1 MSTTALY
8 VDYIIIGL
16 PTVYWIIAFYVFL
29 SKDTAVQVL
38 QKAAGNI
45 FSTVILIAISYIL
58 GLITDRFSDLLFD
71 KRKKRIKGQYLDSKN
86 VSLAA
91 WEKYN

>member
-16 PTVYWIIAFYVFL
+16 PTVYWIIAFYIFL
-29 SKDTAVQVL
+29 SKDTAVRVL
-38 QKAAGNI
+38 QKAAGNV

-58 GLITDRFSDLLFD
+58 GLITDRFSALLFD
-71 KRKKRIKGQYLDSKN
+71 K
-86 VSLAA
+86 
-91 WEKYN
+91 